1 MEINNKNKKSEA
13 LIKAQKK
20 YYEKIKNIRYKKYCQ
35 KKVHCDV
42 CDMDITSN
50 VIQRHNKCKAHL
62 KKLHP
67 EEHIEV
73 NKNICAECGNK
84 EYKNIILH
92 RKTKK
97 HIDNIENIKN
107 NIE

>member
-1 MEINNKNKKSEA
+1 MENINKNKKSEA

-42 CDMDITSN
+42 CDIDITSN

-73 NKNICAECGNK
+73 DKNHCDTCDRS
-84 EYKNIILH
+84 YKNMILH
-92 RKTKK
+92 KKTKK
-97 HIDNIENIKN
+97 HIDNINSKVPP
-107 NIE
+107 IE